1 MKKKNEIIIVF
12 DGFCILCN
20 NYTSWLSKN
29 NPDKNIYF
37 TNFESRYIK
46 KEYPNLKLANTVIV
60 INEKNDILTKSNAIK
75 HCINYIRINNI
86 IKSIIN
92 ITPNFIIDIFY
103 DLIAKNR
110 YRLFGKNDSCQ
121 VPKNINDKNILF

>member
-1 MKKKNEIIIVF
+1 MEKIIVVF

-20 NYTSWLSKN
+20 NYISWLSKN

-37 TNFESRYIK
+37 TNFESTYIK
-46 KEYPNLKLANTVIV
+46 KEYPNLKLANTVLV

-75 HCINYIRINNI
+75 YCINHIRINII

-92 ITPNFIIDIFY
+92 IIPNFIINVFY
-103 DLIAKNR
+103 DLISKNR
-110 YRLFGKNDSCQ
+110 YILFGKNDSCQ
-121 VPKNINDKNILF
+121 VPKNINDENILF

>member
-1 MKKKNEIIIVF
+1 MEKIIVVF

-20 NYTSWLSKN
+20 NYIGWLSKN

-37 TNFESRYIK
+37 TNFESTYIK
-46 KEYPNLKLANTVIV
+46 KEYPNLKLTNTVLV

-75 HCINYIRINNI
+75 YCINHIRINII

-92 ITPNFIIDIFY
+92 ITPNFIINVFY

-110 YRLFGKNDSCQ
+110 YILFGKNDSCQ

>member
-1 MKKKNEIIIVF
+1 MEKIIVVF

-20 NYTSWLSKN
+20 NYISWLSKN

-37 TNFESRYIK
+37 TNFESTYIK
-46 KEYPNLKLANTVIV
+46 KEYPNLKLANTVLV

-75 HCINYIRINNI
+75 YCINHIRINII

-92 ITPNFIIDIFY
+92 ITPNFIINVFY
-103 DLIAKNR
+103 DLISKNR
-110 YRLFGKNDSCQ
+110 YILFGKNDSCQ

>member
-1 MKKKNEIIIVF
+1 MEKIIVVF

-20 NYTSWLSKN
+20 NYIGWLSKN

-37 TNFESRYIK
+37 TNFESTYIK
-46 KEYPNLKLANTVIV
+46 KEYPNLKLTNTVLV

-75 HCINYIRINNI
+75 YCINHLRINII

-92 ITPNFIIDIFY
+92 ITPNFIINVFY

-110 YRLFGKNDSCQ
+110 YILFGKNDSCQ

>member
-1 MKKKNEIIIVF
+1 MEKIIVVF

-20 NYTSWLSKN
+20 NYISWLSKN

-37 TNFESRYIK
+37 TNFESTYIK
-46 KEYPNLKLANTVIV
+46 KEYPNLKLTNTVLV

-75 HCINYIRINNI
+75 YCINHIRINII

-92 ITPNFIIDIFY
+92 ITPNFIINVFY

-110 YRLFGKNDSCQ
+110 YILFGKNDSCQ

>member
-1 MKKKNEIIIVF
+1 MEKIIVVF

-20 NYTSWLSKN
+20 NYISWLSKN

-37 TNFESRYIK
+37 TNFESTYIK
-46 KEYPNLKLANTVIV
+46 KEYPNLKLANTVLV

-75 HCINYIRINNI
+75 YCINHIRINII

-92 ITPNFIIDIFY
+92 ITPNFIINVFY

-110 YRLFGKNDSCQ
+110 YILFGKNDSCQ

>member
-1 MKKKNEIIIVF
+1 MEKIIVVF

-20 NYTSWLSKN
+20 NYISWLSKN

-37 TNFESRYIK
+37 TNFESTYIK
-46 KEYPNLKLANTVIV
+46 KEHPNLKLANTVLV

-75 HCINYIRINNI
+75 YCINHIRINII

-92 ITPNFIIDIFY
+92 IIPNFIINVFY
-103 DLIAKNR
+103 DLISKNR
-110 YRLFGKNDSCQ
+110 YILFGKNDSCQ

>member
-1 MKKKNEIIIVF
+1 MEKIIVVF

-20 NYTSWLSKN
+20 NYIGWLSKN

-37 TNFESRYIK
+37 TNFESTYIK
-46 KEYPNLKLANTVIV
+46 KEYPNLKLTNTVLV

-75 HCINYIRINNI
+75 YCINHIRINII

-92 ITPNFIIDIFY
+92 ITPNFIINVFY

-110 YRLFGKNDSCQ
+110 YVLFGKNDSCQ

>member
-1 MKKKNEIIIVF
+1 MEKIIVVF

-20 NYTSWLSKN
+20 NYISWLSKN

-37 TNFESRYIK
+37 TNFESTYIK
-46 KEYPNLKLANTVIV
+46 KEYPNLKLTNTVLV

-75 HCINYIRINNI
+75 HCINYIRINII

-92 ITPNFIIDIFY
+92 ITPNFIINVFY

-110 YRLFGKNDSCQ
+110 YILFGKNDSCQ

>member
-1 MKKKNEIIIVF
+1 MEKIIVVF

-20 NYTSWLSKN
+20 NYIGWLSKN

-37 TNFESRYIK
+37 TNFESTYIK
-46 KEYPNLKLANTVIV
+46 KEYPNLKLTNTVLV

-75 HCINYIRINNI
+75 YCINHIRINII

-92 ITPNFIIDIFY
+92 ITPNFIINVFY

-110 YRLFGKNDSCQ
+110 YMLFGKNDSCQ

>member
-1 MKKKNEIIIVF
+1 MEKIIVVF

-20 NYTSWLSKN
+20 NYISWLSKN

-37 TNFESRYIK
+37 TNFESTYIK
-46 KEYPNLKLANTVIV
+46 KEYPNLKLANTVLV

-75 HCINYIRINNI
+75 YCINHIRINII

-92 ITPNFIIDIFY
+92 IIPNFIINVFY
-103 DLIAKNR
+103 DLISKNR
-110 YRLFGKNDSCQ
+110 YILFGKNDSCQ

>member
-1 MKKKNEIIIVF
+1 MKKVIVVF
-12 DGFCILCN
+12 DGFCVLCN

-37 TNFESRYIK
+37 TNFESTYIK
-46 KEYPNLKLANTVIV
+46 KEYPNLKLANTVLV
-60 INEKNDILTKSNAIK
+60 INEKNDILTKSSAIK
-75 HCINYIRINNI
+75 YCINHIRINII

-92 ITPNFIIDIFY
+92 ITPNFIINVFY
-103 DLIAKNR
+103 DLISKNR
-110 YRLFGKNDSCQ
+110 YILFGKNDSCQ

>member
-1 MKKKNEIIIVF
+1 MEKIIVVF

-20 NYTSWLSKN
+20 NYISWLSKN

-37 TNFESRYIK
+37 TNFESTYIK
-46 KEYPNLKLANTVIV
+46 KEYPNLKLTNTVLV
-60 INEKNDILTKSNAIK
+60 INEKNHILTKSNAIK
-75 HCINYIRINNI
+75 YCINHIRINII

-92 ITPNFIIDIFY
+92 ITPNFIINVFY

-110 YRLFGKNDSCQ
+110 YILFGKNDSCQ